1 MQQRHH
7 FPSNTCTRQVMRDA
21 YVDTLDVY
29 SQLFGQEASSVT
41 WPRAGSTCGDS
52 YSGLVTQEQATA
64 ISAQRLAA

>member
-29 SQLFGQEASSVT
+29 GKLFGADAPVDS

-52 YSGLVTQEQATA
+52 YSGLVTQEQATVIA
-64 ISAQRLAA
+64 AQRLAA